1 MHSVQLPSVS
11 NFYRSVLYIGTVLF
25 GLLGMNSAFAQSLP
39 ENYEFALGVTYE
51 MSSGKNGNLKK
62 GEQMGMWFSN
72 QPYTGMEV
80 PKQKGFFMVMDLKDQ
95 KMVTLMTDQKM
106 AMVMDLKKMQEK
118 MKGQVKEENP
128 SDVKITKTGK
138 SETILGY
145 KCDQYLIETSDGQ
158 SLVWITTELGS
169 GMGNLAKSLSSILSS
184 GPKPMGLPSMKG
196 IENGVL
202 MRLESTDKK
211 SGNSTRI
218 EAVNVNK
225 DGKKFPTAGYNVMAM
240 PGM

>member
-1 MHSVQLPSVS
+1 MHVVQLPSVS
-11 NFYRSVLYIGTVLF
+11 ILSRAVLFIGSLLF
-25 GLLGMNSAFAQSLP
+25 GLVGTNPVSAQSLP
-39 ENYEFALGVTYE
+39 DTYDFTLGVTYE
-51 MSSGKNGNLKK
+51 ISSGKNGNMKK

-72 QPYTGMEV
+72 QPYTGMES
-80 PKQKGFFMVMDLKDQ
+80 PKQKGFFMVMDLNDQ

-128 SDVKITKTGK
+128 ANVKISKTGK

-145 KCDQYLIETSDGQ
+145 KCQQYLIESDDSQ
-158 SLVWITTELGS
+158 SYAWITTELGS
-169 GMGNLAKSLSSILSS
+169 GMGNLAKSLSAILSS

-202 MRLESTDKK
+202 LKMESTDKK
-211 SGNSTRI
+211 NGNTTRL
-218 EAVNVNK
+218 EAVNVSK
-225 DGKKFPTAGYNVMAM
+225 EGKKFPTAGYNVMAM

>member
-1 MHSVQLPSVS
+1 MQSVQLPSVS
-11 NFYRSVLYIGTVLF
+11 NFYRLVLYIVSVLF
-25 GLLGMNSAFAQSLP
+25 GLLGMSSAFAQSLP

-72 QPYTGMEV
+72 QPYTGMES
-80 PKQKGFFMVMDLKDQ
+80 PRQKGFFMVMDLKDQ
-95 KMVTLMTDQKM
+95 KLVTLMTDQKM

-128 SDVKITKTGK
+128 SDVKISKTGK

-145 KCDQYLIETSDGQ
+145 KCDQYLIETADGQ

-169 GMGNLAKSLSSILSS
+169 GMGNLAKSLSSMLSS

-202 MRLESTDKK
+202 LKLESTDKK
-211 SGNSTRI
+211 SGNNTRL

-225 DGKKFPTAGYNVMAM
+225 DGKKFPTSGYNVMAM